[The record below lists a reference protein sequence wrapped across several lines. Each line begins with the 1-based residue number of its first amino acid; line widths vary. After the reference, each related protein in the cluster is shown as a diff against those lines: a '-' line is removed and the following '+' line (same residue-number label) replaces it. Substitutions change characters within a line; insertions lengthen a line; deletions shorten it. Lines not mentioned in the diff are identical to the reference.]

1 MIVEISTAIALI
13 KGAKAAFDVAKD
25 AFDEIRECA
34 EAGKS
39 AHESLGALTSFFS
52 AAGKAEEGIAKA
64 KELQENPPEDVAQ
77 DNRSDYE
84 IVIDMMVAE
93 RQLKQFYVELREMFV
108 YQFQEPGLYEEF
120 WSRLEKLRFDRRA
133 KETEKRLQQK
143 ALQMA
148 AKRKK
153 SQQLDMIYQIIAVI
167 VIGIV
172 IFAFGYGMW
181 WMLQQKGSF

>member
-25 AFDEIRECA
+25 AFDEIKECA

-39 AHESLGALTSFFS
+39 AHESLSALTSFFS

-64 KELQENPPEDVAQ
+64 KQLQENPPQDVAQ
-77 DNRSDYE
+77 DTRSDYE

-108 YQFQEPGLYEEF
+108 YQFQEPGLYDEF
-120 WSRLEKLRFDRRA
+120 WTRLEKLRADRRA
-133 KETEKRLQQK
+133 KETEKRLQEK
-143 ALQMA
+143 AAAMKKRRA
-148 AKRKK
+148 MAKRVEMA
-153 SQQLDMIYQIIAVI
+153 QTVLA
-167 VIGIV
+167 GIV
-172 IFAFGYGMW
+172 IVGLCIGFIFVMC
-181 WMLQQKGSF
+181 WMIQQGG